1 LHFVLKEDCIQELQ
15 IVSTVTDNTS
25 NIIKT
30 LEKVIE
36 DGNEMEK
43 SMESDMAEEKN
54 EEHVDGTLDDVTKQA
69 SALKAPCYLVYALR
83 CTDFAT
89 CYKRWP

>member
-1 LHFVLKEDCIQELQ
+1 LKEDCIQELQ

-43 SMESDMAEEKN
+43 SMESDMAEEKMKN
-54 EEHVDGTLDDVTKQA
+54 T
-69 SALKAPCYLVYALR
+69 
-83 CTDFAT
+83 
-89 CYKRWP
+89 